1 MSESLTI
8 SIAAACRRYQIER
21 DELYKLMESGHA
33 PFVKLGRRILILA
46 PFADAYFAKLE
57 PEPVTEDRQLSFA
70 L

>member
-33 PFVKLGRRILILA
+33 PFEFAENSAFPGRDELLTDII
-46 PFADAYFAKLE
+46 
-57 PEPVTEDRQLSFA
+57 
-70 L
+70 